1 MILGKV
7 VGNVVSTI
15 KLPVYQGY
23 KILIVQPVNDKQKPQ
38 GKSILALDTVQAG
51 VGDTVLVI
59 DEGNSSRL
67 IMNNSTAPVRTMI
80 VGIVDAISAGV
91 FICILPPIEEPCMF
105 LLPESDLKERLS
117 EEDVFFNFDIIS
129 SLILSINSFLSILS
143 ISIILYLF
151 FSYFH

>member
-7 VGNVVSTI
+7 IGNVVSTI

-23 KILIVQPVNDKQKPQ
+23 KILIIQPVNNKEEPQ
-38 GKSILALDTVQAG
+38 GESILALDTVQAG

-80 VGIVDAISAGV
+80 VGIVDAI
-91 FICILPPIEEPCMF
+91 E
-105 LLPESDLKERLS
+105 
-117 EEDVFFNFDIIS
+117 
-129 SLILSINSFLSILS
+129 
-143 ISIILYLF
+143 
-151 FSYFH
+151 

>member
-7 VGNVVSTI
+7 IGNVVSTI

-23 KILIVQPVNDKQKPQ
+23 KILIVQPVNDKKEPQ
-38 GKSILALDTVQAG
+38 GKNILALDTVQAG

-80 VGIVDAISAGV
+80 VGIVDAI
-91 FICILPPIEEPCMF
+91 
-105 LLPESDLKERLS
+105 K
-117 EEDVFFNFDIIS
+117 
-129 SLILSINSFLSILS
+129 
-143 ISIILYLF
+143 
-151 FSYFH
+151 

>member
-7 VGNVVSTI
+7 IGNVVSTI

-23 KILIVQPVNDKQKPQ
+23 KILIIQPVNDKEELQ
-38 GKSILALDTVQAG
+38 GESVLALDTVQAG

-80 VGIVDAISAGV
+80 VGIVDAIE
-91 FICILPPIEEPCMF
+91 L
-105 LLPESDLKERLS
+105 
-117 EEDVFFNFDIIS
+117 N
-129 SLILSINSFLSILS
+129 
-143 ISIILYLF
+143 
-151 FSYFH
+151 

>member
-7 VGNVVSTI
+7 IGNVVSTI

-23 KILIVQPVNDKQKPQ
+23 KILIIQPVNDKEELQ
-38 GKSILALDTVQAG
+38 GKSVLALDTVQAG

-80 VGIVDAISAGV
+80 VGIVDAIE
-91 FICILPPIEEPCMF
+91 L
-105 LLPESDLKERLS
+105 
-117 EEDVFFNFDIIS
+117 N
-129 SLILSINSFLSILS
+129 
-143 ISIILYLF
+143 
-151 FSYFH
+151 

>member
-7 VGNVVSTI
+7 IGNVVSTI

-23 KILIVQPVNDKQKPQ
+23 KILVVQPVNGKEEPQ
-38 GKSILALDTVQAG
+38 GESVLALDTVQAG

-80 VGIVDAISAGV
+80 VGIVDAI
-91 FICILPPIEEPCMF
+91 
-105 LLPESDLKERLS
+105 K
-117 EEDVFFNFDIIS
+117 
-129 SLILSINSFLSILS
+129 
-143 ISIILYLF
+143 
-151 FSYFH
+151 

>member
-7 VGNVVSTI
+7 IGNVVSTI

-23 KILIVQPVNDKQKPQ
+23 KILIVQPVNDKEEPQ

-51 VGDTVLVI
+51 VGDTILVI

-80 VGIVDAISAGV
+80 VGIVDAI
-91 FICILPPIEEPCMF
+91 
-105 LLPESDLKERLS
+105 K
-117 EEDVFFNFDIIS
+117 
-129 SLILSINSFLSILS
+129 
-143 ISIILYLF
+143 
-151 FSYFH
+151 

>member
-7 VGNVVSTI
+7 IGNVVSTI

-23 KILIVQPVNDKQKPQ
+23 KILIVQPVNNKEEPQ
-38 GKSILALDTVQAG
+38 GESVLALDTVQAG

-80 VGIVDAISAGV
+80 VGIVDSVDKANNKG
-91 FICILPPIEEPCMF
+91 
-105 LLPESDLKERLS
+105 KEN
-117 EEDVFFNFDIIS
+117 D
-129 SLILSINSFLSILS
+129 
-143 ISIILYLF
+143 
-151 FSYFH
+151 

>member
-7 VGNVVSTI
+7 IGNVVSTI

-23 KILIVQPVNDKQKPQ
+23 KILIVQPVNDKEEPQ
-38 GKSILALDTVQAG
+38 GESVLALDTVQAG

-80 VGIVDAISAGV
+80 VGIVDAI
-91 FICILPPIEEPCMF
+91 
-105 LLPESDLKERLS
+105 
-117 EEDVFFNFDIIS
+117 N
-129 SLILSINSFLSILS
+129 
-143 ISIILYLF
+143 
-151 FSYFH
+151 

>member
-7 VGNVVSTI
+7 IGNVVSTI

-23 KILIVQPVNDKQKPQ
+23 KILIVQPVNDKEEPQ
-38 GKSILALDTVQAG
+38 GESVLALDTVQTG

-80 VGIVDAISAGV
+80 VGIVDAV
-91 FICILPPIEEPCMF
+91 
-105 LLPESDLKERLS
+105 K
-117 EEDVFFNFDIIS
+117 
-129 SLILSINSFLSILS
+129 
-143 ISIILYLF
+143 
-151 FSYFH
+151 

>member
-7 VGNVVSTI
+7 IGNVVSTI

-23 KILIVQPVNDKQKPQ
+23 KILIVQPVNNKEESQ
-38 GKSILALDTVQAG
+38 GESVLALDTVQAG

-80 VGIVDAISAGV
+80 VGIVDAI
-91 FICILPPIEEPCMF
+91 E
-105 LLPESDLKERLS
+105 
-117 EEDVFFNFDIIS
+117 
-129 SLILSINSFLSILS
+129 
-143 ISIILYLF
+143 
-151 FSYFH
+151 